1 MSICSAVFGVVDAS
15 GVDANKPKLLPLS
28 RAVAQELVLLS
39 ILCPQASA
47 DLAAPL
53 DPVLYATDASEGK
66 GGYVQAEVGAEV
78 TRPLGRTATKKG
90 GYSRLWSREEAV
102 LSRFYDKEDFELR
115 AVVGDGLWPT
125 SSICLRLAIPQARSL
140 LSFVVLG
147 GAQAPSLTF
156 LRALPSI

>member
-1 MSICSAVFGVVDAS
+1 MSICSAVFGVVDNS

-39 ILCPQASA
+39 ILCPLASA

-78 TRPLGRTATKKG
+78 TRPLGALLRRRGAIAASGHERKLCSPAFMTKRISSSG
-90 GYSRLWSREEAV
+90 LLLAMAFGL
-102 LSRFYDKEDFELR
+102 LLRF
-115 AVVGDGLWPT
+115 A
-125 SSICLRLAIPQARSL
+125 
-140 LSFVVLG
+140 
-147 GAQAPSLTF
+147 
-156 LRALPSI
+156 